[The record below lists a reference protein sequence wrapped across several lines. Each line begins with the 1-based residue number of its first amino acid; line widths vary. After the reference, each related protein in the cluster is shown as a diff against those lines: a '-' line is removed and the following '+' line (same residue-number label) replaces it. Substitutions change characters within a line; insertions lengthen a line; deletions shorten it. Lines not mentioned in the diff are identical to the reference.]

1 MAHALSLGFCMS
13 DATARLRQMLTG
25 AFTINERAQPLP
37 GDLRINWGVA
47 LILLVLASSRGQ
59 RCSLQKLHFLAHL
72 SRTDQTRIQTL
83 EVLDRTLEPSALSVR
98 IEPWVNRALAF
109 AVGQGHA
116 VMKDGKA
123 AALTDQGKAMLE
135 ELSDLTVLAEERA
148 FLAKVGPRAT
158 EKVVDLI
165 MKMEPF

>member
-1 MAHALSLGFCMS
+1 MNK
-13 DATARLRQMLTG
+13 ATSRLRRMLSG
-25 AFTINERAQPLP
+25 AFTISDRSQPVP

-72 SRTDQTRIQTL
+72 SRTDQTRREAI
-83 EVLDRTLEPSALSVR
+83 EVLNRTREPSALSVR

-109 AVGQGHA
+109 AIARGHA
-116 VMKDGKA
+116 VMRDGKA
-123 AALTDQGKAMLE
+123 AALTDQGKQMLD
-135 ELSDLTVLAEERA
+135 ELSAMSVLADERA
-148 FLAKVGPRAT
+148 FLAQIGPRTT
-158 EKVVDLI
+158 EKVVDSI

>member
-1 MAHALSLGFCMS
+1 MS
-13 DATARLRQMLTG
+13 DATTHLRRLLTG
-25 AFTINERAQPLP
+25 AFTIEDRAQPVP
-37 GDLRINWGVA
+37 GDLRIKWGVA

-72 SRTDQTRIQTL
+72 SRTAETRRQTIA
-83 EVLDRTLEPSALSVR
+83 VLQRVREPSALTVR

-109 AVGQGHA
+109 AVGEGAA
-116 VMKDGKA
+116 VMRDGKA
-123 AALTDQGKAMLE
+123 AALTDRGKAILE
-135 ELSDLTVLAEERA
+135 NISTLSVLAEERA
-148 FLAKVGPRAT
+148 FLAVVGPRAT

>member
-1 MAHALSLGFCMS
+1 MS
-13 DATARLRQMLTG
+13 DATSRLRRMLTG
-25 AFTINERAQPLP
+25 TFTINDRAQPVP

-59 RCSLQKLHFLAHL
+59 RCSLQKLHFLTHL
-72 SRTDQTRIQTL
+72 SRTAQTRSQTL
-83 EVLDRTLEPSALSVR
+83 EVLDRAREPSALAVR

-109 AVGQGHA
+109 AVAQGHA
-116 VMKDGKA
+116 AMKDGKA
-123 AALTDQGKAMLE
+123 AALTDEGKAIVDD
-135 ELSDLTVLAEERA
+135 LSAMSVLAEERT

>member
-1 MAHALSLGFCMS
+1 MS
-13 DATARLRQMLTG
+13 DATARLRRMLRGT
-25 AFTINERAQPLP
+25 FTIHDRAQPVP

-72 SRTDQTRIQTL
+72 SRTSHTRTQTRQ
-83 EVLDRTLEPSALSVR
+83 VLDRTRQPSTLSVR

-109 AVGQGHA
+109 AVAEGYA

-123 AALTDQGKAMLE
+123 AALTDQGKAMVDD
-135 ELSDLTVLAEERA
+135 LSALSVLADERA
-148 FLAKVGPRAT
+148 FLATVGPRAT
-158 EKVVDLI
+158 ERVVDLI

>member
-1 MAHALSLGFCMS
+1 MS
-13 DATARLRQMLTG
+13 SATHRLRRMLTG
-25 AFTINERAQPLP
+25 AFTISDRAQPVP
-37 GDLRINWGVA
+37 GDLRINWGVT

-72 SRTDQTRIQTL
+72 SRTDQTRREAL
-83 EVLDRTLEPSALSVR
+83 EVLDRTREPSALSVR

-109 AVGQGHA
+109 AVAQGPA
-116 VMKDGKA
+116 VRKDGKS
-123 AALTDQGKAMLE
+123 AALTDEGKAMLDD
-135 ELSDLTVLAEERA
+135 LSAMAVLAEERA

-158 EKVVDLI
+158 EKVVDSI

>member
-1 MAHALSLGFCMS
+1 M
-13 DATARLRQMLTG
+13 
-25 AFTINERAQPLP
+25 P
-37 GDLRINWGVA
+37 GDLRINWGVT

-72 SRTDQTRIQTL
+72 SRTDQTRREAL
-83 EVLDRTLEPSALSVR
+83 EVLDRTREPSALSVR

-109 AVGQGHA
+109 AVAQGHA
-116 VMKDGKA
+116 VMKDGKSA
-123 AALTDQGKAMLE
+123 SLTDEGKAMLDD
-135 ELSDLTVLAEERA
+135 LSAMAVLAEERA

-158 EKVVDLI
+158 EKVVDSI